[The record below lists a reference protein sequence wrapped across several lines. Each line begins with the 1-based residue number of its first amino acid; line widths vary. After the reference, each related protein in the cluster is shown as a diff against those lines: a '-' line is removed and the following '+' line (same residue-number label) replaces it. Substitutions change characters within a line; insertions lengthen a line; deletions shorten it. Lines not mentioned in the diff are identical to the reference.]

1 MSITESWN
9 HFCGSY
15 YFETKRRAMD
25 KTLKKLKDIKSDC
38 CVTILLNTHRNSP
51 QSKKDEIVL
60 KDLVTETE
68 NRLKEECGD
77 KTSEIIS
84 QKLQEL
90 ASNIDARYNFE
101 SLALFV
107 NRDIAEFIRM
117 PVKVE
122 NRVVIGNS
130 FATREL
136 IRMLHKEVNYYVLVL
151 SREKARLI
159 EAVGNKEIEEIH
171 NGFPM
176 ENSYTIAGEG
186 KLFKRETSLVLEFF
200 GNVNNQLDDVQHEK
214 RLPVFICTDESNY
227 SDYLKA
233 ANQKENISG
242 LIEGNR
248 DNEDPHNI
256 VEAVWPTVEKW
267 YKEKN
272 QKLLSD
278 LTKNAGKDDF
288 ETDFTEIW
296 KAIIEGKGRVLY
308 VKDGFV
314 QPAKV
319 DENNVVKPVMDDN
332 ANVDDI
338 IDEMIE
344 KNEQLGGETVFVSG
358 DELKEYNDIVLLK
371 RFD

>member
-1 MSITESWN
+1 
-9 HFCGSY
+9 
-15 YFETKRRAMD
+15 MD
-25 KTLKKLKDIKSDC
+25 NTLKRLKDIKSDC

-60 KDLVTETE
+60 KNLVTEAE
-68 NRLKEECGD
+68 NRLKEEYDNDTG
-77 KTSEIIS
+77 ERVAH
-84 QKLQEL
+84 KLKEL

-117 PVKVE
+117 PIKVE
-122 NRVVIGNS
+122 DRVVIGNN
-130 FATREL
+130 FATRDL

-159 EAVGNKEIEEIH
+159 EAVGDKEIQEIH

-176 ENSYTIAGEG
+176 ENSYTVVGEG
-186 KLFKRETSLVLEFF
+186 KLFNRETSLVLEFF

-242 LIEGNR
+242 VIEGNR
-248 DNEDPHNI
+248 DDEDPHNI
-256 VEAVWPTVEKW
+256 VKDAWPVVEKW
-267 YKEKN
+267 QQEKN
-272 QKLLSD
+272 KKLITD
-278 LTKNAGKDDF
+278 LTKNAGAGDF
-288 ETDFTEIW
+288 ETDFSGIW
-296 KAIIEGKGRVLY
+296 KAIIEGKGSVLY
-308 VKDGFV
+308 VKEGFI

-319 DENNVVKPVMDDN
+319 ENNVVEPVSEN
-332 ANVDDI
+332 EANVDDI

-344 KNEQLGGETVFVSG
+344 RNNKMGGDTVFVSG
-358 DELKEYNDIVLLK
+358 DELKEYNDLVLLK
-371 RFD
+371 RFG